1 MTTKSNNILHWS
13 LAGVVGFIFIGSAM
27 SKFFGGDE
35 SMQMAQGIGL
45 SAGTF
50 KLLGL
55 IELISV
61 ILFIIPRTA
70 ILGTVLLTA
79 YMGGAIATHLTHG
92 QPVMAPVIIEAIIV
106 VVAFIRI
113 PELKNRLLNAQV

>member
-45 SAGTF
+45 SADTF

-55 IELISV
+55 MELISV
-61 ILFIIPRTA
+61 ILFVIPRTA
-70 ILGTVLLTA
+70 IRGTVLLTA